1 MGSGRE
7 GILGGRWLVLLA
19 LAGALLAAAPGAQA
33 APFAYV
39 TNLES
44 GNVSQYDT
52 LGDGG
57 LSPIGP
63 ATAESGPADVAV
75 SPNGRSAYVLNFN
88 VNTISQYDINAT
100 TGVLTAKS
108 PATVAGGDLPRAV
121 AITPDGRSAYVA
133 NQAGG
138 DVSQYDID

>member
-7 GILGGRWLVLLA
+7 GVLGGRWLLLLA

-52 LGDGG
+52 LDGGG
-57 LSPIGP
+57 LSPIGSP

-75 SPNGRSAYVLNFN
+75 SPDGRNAYVLNFN

-121 AITPDGRSAYVA
+121 AITP
-133 NQAGG
+133 
-138 DVSQYDID
+138 